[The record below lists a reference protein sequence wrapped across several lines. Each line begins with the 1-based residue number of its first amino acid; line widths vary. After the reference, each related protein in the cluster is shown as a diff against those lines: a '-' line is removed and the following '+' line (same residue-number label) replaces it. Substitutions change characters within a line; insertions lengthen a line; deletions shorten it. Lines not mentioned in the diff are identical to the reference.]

1 MEDSCARKEI
11 SRTNKGNLDESSAG
25 TLEASQSTAS
35 QAAQPPQFLATDV
48 QNLPCFNPR
57 EDPNNLLVRWK
68 RSFELN
74 LLAKGVSS
82 DRQKVELLFMLHTA
96 GAELQDF
103 KKLYYTLTGIEKLNR
118 GPTCTL

>member
-1 MEDSCARKEI
+1 MLQSWWIYLQHICQFG
-11 SRTNKGNLDESSAG
+11 KG
-25 TLEASQSTAS
+25 EALTYFTTAS

-103 KKLYYTLTGIEKLNR
+103 KKLYYTLVGIEKLNR
-118 GPTCTL
+118 GPTCML